1 MVHTIERVKE
11 DTDVV
16 VALDRQR
23 MLTQTMA
30 KAAMGYVL
38 AKSGS
43 QSLEQQVRT
52 LDAYLTQLERTLA
65 TQSPPSTPPPPPA
78 LRTAPLRP
86 FSVRPTKLLAP
97 AWKSPSPSWGCIP

>member
-1 MVHTIERVKE
+1 MTRSSIRFKTYTALLLIALATMAAGGTMVHTIERVKE

-52 LDAYLTQLERTLA
+52 L
-65 TQSPPSTPPPPPA
+65 
-78 LRTAPLRP
+78 
-86 FSVRPTKLLAP
+86 
-97 AWKSPSPSWGCIP
+97 